1 MSTSPYY
8 NEDPEIVEIGVD
20 EVGRGPLFG
29 RVYVAAAILPKHSDT
44 YNYALMKDSK
54 KFTSKKK
61 LNEAYEYI
69 LSNCHDWVVKYE
81 DETAID
87 SINILQATQKAMHDC
102 VQELID
108 RNKLNPDKT
117 LLLIDGNYFKPH
129 VVWNKEE
136 EDFHCYEHECV
147 KGGDNLYSSIAAAS
161 IIAKVSRDTYIENL
175 CDMHPELDE
184 RYLLRGNKGYAAKQ
198 HREGI
203 MNYGLSP
210 WHRKT
215 FGICKQYDVNSEY
228 ENK

>member
-1 MSTSPYY
+1 MTTKPYY

-44 YNYALMKDSK
+44 YNYSLMKDSK

-69 LSNCHDWVVKYE
+69 LNNCCDWVVKYE
-81 DETAID
+81 DETVID
-87 SINILQATQKAMHDC
+87 DINILQATQKAMHDC
-102 VQELID
+102 VEELID
-108 RNKLNPDKT
+108 RNKLKPENT

-129 VVWNKEE
+129 IGWNKEE
-136 EDFHCYEHECV
+136 EDFQCFEHECV
-147 KGGDNLYSSIAAAS
+147 KGGDNLYSNIAAAS
-161 IIAKVSRDTYIENL
+161 IIAKVSRDTYIEKM

-203 MNYGLSP
+203 MTHGISP

-215 FGICKQYDVNSEY
+215 FGICKQHDVNSEY
-228 ENK
+228 KNK